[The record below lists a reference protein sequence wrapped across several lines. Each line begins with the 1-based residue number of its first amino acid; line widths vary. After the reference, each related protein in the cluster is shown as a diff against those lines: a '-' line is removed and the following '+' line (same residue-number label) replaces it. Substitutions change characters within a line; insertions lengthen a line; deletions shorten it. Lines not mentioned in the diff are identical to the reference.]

1 MTRDDGRIG
10 QADSTVLPCKVS
22 VIIVS
27 YNVREFLEQA
37 LRSLK
42 RSLRT
47 LPHEIFVVDNNSVDG
62 SVAMVHTAFPE
73 VILIANESNIGFAR
87 ANNQALR
94 QATGEFLFVLNPD
107 TIVEE
112 DTVSVLVDFMERHLA
127 CGAVGCRILNPDGT
141 FALESRRA
149 FPTPPVAF
157 YRMTGLSRLFPKSRR
172 FGQYN
177 MTWLPS
183 DHIAEVDAL
192 SGSCMMVRKGAL
204 LYSATAYQSLEN
216 NALHQLGVSATS
228 DLTQQE
234 GAGLMDEG
242 FFMYG
247 EDLDWC
253 YRIQQAGWHIYYT
266 PDTQIIHYKGE
277 STKKGDLK
285 YVRLFYGAML
295 RFAEKHLKSDYP
307 RAFLWALRMGVML
320 RGTLSG
326 AISVFKHQALSDLIL
341 LFLVMVGLGL
351 VRFIQTQFT
360 FPDIFFFIIAPL
372 FAVIATVAIGVMG
385 GYQGKNPRLGS
396 VAIGVLTAVIALSVV
411 SFFVK
416 QIAFSRAVVLA
427 SLPAG
432 ILILSTVR
440 LLRLTRRRFRR
451 RTLVIGDTA
460 EVQRIEAALARQPSP
475 LFELIGFIPTGE
487 CPIPDTEPK
496 ATILGTLEQLRDIV
510 RVHNVE
516 DVIFASASLSNK
528 RIFTLMQELAD
539 MPVQSRIL
547 AEHHNHVI
555 GKASINY
562 LEGALLLQAEQALGA
577 LRSRSARRVSDS
589 LAALTGACIHP
600 FVRLGSRI
608 FGAQSFW
615 AALEERT
622 CHWRDVLTGQMALVG
637 YRQDGV
643 FLPPAEWQLGPGVF
657 AVSETLGPRLRRP
670 TEEIE
675 QAYWYYV
682 RHQSAL
688 LDWIIAFRAIRAM
701 L

>member
-1 MTRDDGRIG
+1 MADG
-10 QADSTVLPCKVS
+10 QVDSTAPPCKVS
-22 VIIVS
+22 VVIVN

-37 LRSLK
+37 LRSLQ

-47 LPHEIFVVDNNSVDG
+47 LPHEVFVVDNNSVDG
-62 SVAMVHTAFPE
+62 SVAMVQEAFPE
-73 VILIANESNIGFAR
+73 VILIANTANTGFAK

-94 QATGEFLFVLNPD
+94 RARGEYLFVLNPD

-112 DTVSVLVDFMERHLA
+112 ETVPVLVDFMEHHLD

-157 YRMTGLSRLFPKSRR
+157 YRMTGLSRLFPNSRR

-177 MTWLPS
+177 MTWLPN
-183 DHIAEVDAL
+183 DRVAEVDAL

-204 LYSATAYQSLEN
+204 LYSATAYSSLDREN
-216 NALHQLGVSATS
+216 LDAMGSQATDTLPHQ
-228 DLTQQE
+228 D

-253 YRIQQAGWHIYYT
+253 YRIQQAGWRIYYT
-266 PDTQIIHYKGE
+266 PDTRIIHYKGE
-277 STKKGDLK
+277 STKKSDLK

-307 RAFLWALRMGVML
+307 RAFLWALRTGVLL
-320 RGTLSG
+320 RGALSAALSG
-326 AISVFKHQALSDLIL
+326 LKHRALTDLIL
-341 LFLVMVGLGL
+341 LFTVMASLGL
-351 VRFIQTQFT
+351 FRFIQTQFT
-360 FPDIFFFIIAPL
+360 FPDIFFLIIAPL
-372 FAVIATVAIGVMG
+372 FALIATATMAAMG
-385 GYQGKNPRLGS
+385 GYQGRHPRLG
-396 VAIGVLTAVIALSVV
+396 AIVTGVLTAVVTLSAV
-411 SFFVK
+411 SFFIK

-432 ILILSTVR
+432 ILMLSAVR
-440 LLRLTRRRFRR
+440 LLRLTRHRFRR
-451 RTLVIGDTA
+451 RALIIGDAA
-460 EVQRIEAALARQPSP
+460 EVLRVETALARQPRP
-475 LFELIGFIPTGE
+475 LFELVGFIAADQHTAD
-487 CPIPDTEPK
+487 IQPK
-496 ATILGTLEQLRDIV
+496 APLRGSLEQLRDIV
-510 RVHNVE
+510 RIYQVE

-528 RIFTLMQELAD
+528 RIFALMQELAD
-539 MPVQSRIL
+539 LPAQSRIL

-555 GKASINY
+555 GKASVNY
-562 LEGALLLQAEQALGA
+562 LEGAMLLQAEEALGA
-577 LRSRSARRVSDS
+577 LRSRNARRVSDS
-589 LAALTGACIHP
+589 LAALTGACLHP
-600 FVRLGSRI
+600 FVRLGRRI
-608 FGAQSFW
+608 LGPQSFC
-615 AALEERT
+615 AALETRT
-622 CHWRDVLTGQMALVG
+622 RLWRAVLTGQMALVG
-637 YRQDGV
+637 YRDDGA
-643 FLPPAEWQLGPGVF
+643 FRPPAAWQLEQGVF

-670 TEEIE
+670 PEEIE